1 MDLRIGVDMAN
12 RNVYMKKSLNTLVFH
27 VSIGLFGLLMIYPLL
42 WLVASSFK
50 PASEIWTRVNSLI
63 PNAPT
68 FVNYLNGWKG
78 FGGFSFDI
86 FYINS
91 FIYSGFG
98 TLFAI
103 LSSAIVSYGFARIN
117 FPGKKFWF
125 ACMISTLMLPAQIQ
139 VIPQYIMFSRIGWVN
154 TFLPLLVPRLFGQ
167 AFFIF
172 MLMQF
177 IRGIPQ
183 DLDEAAEIDG
193 CGRFY
198 IFFRILLPLLKPA
211 MFTASIFS
219 FYWTWNDF
227 LAPLIYLNN
236 PRLYTLSLALR
247 SFADPGG
254 MTDWGAIFAMS
265 FLSLVPVIVLFVSFQ
280 KYLTQG
286 IATTGLK
293 G

>member
-1 MDLRIGVDMAN
+1 MRKMHGNKFLGNALFHLIIGV
-12 RNVYMKKSLNTLVFH
+12 LGLV
-27 VSIGLFGLLMIYPLL
+27 MIYPLL
-42 WLVASSFK
+42 WLAASSFK

-63 PNAPT
+63 PAAPT
-68 FVNYLNGWKG
+68 LANYVNGWKG
-78 FGGFSFDI
+78 FGGVGFDV
-86 FYINS
+86 FYKNS
-91 FIYSGFG
+91 FIYSGVG

-103 LSSAIVSYGFARIN
+103 LSSAVVGYGFARID
-117 FPGKKFWF
+117 FPGKNFWF

-139 VIPQYIMFSRIGWVN
+139 IIPQYIMFSRLGWIN

-177 IRGIPQ
+177 IRGIPR

-198 IFFRILLPLLKPA
+198 IFSHILLPLLKPA

-219 FYWTWNDF
+219 FYWTWGDF

-236 PRLYTLSLALR
+236 PKLYTLSLALR
-247 SFADPGG
+247 SFADPAGL
-254 MTDWGAIFAMS
+254 TDWGAIFAMS
-265 FLSLVPVIVLFVSFQ
+265 FLSLVPVFVLFVAFQ

-286 IATTGLK
+286 VATTGLK

>member
-1 MDLRIGVDMAN
+1 MAK
-12 RNVYMKKSLNTLVFH
+12 RNVYMKKSLKTLAFH

-50 PASEIWTRVNSLI
+50 PASEIWTRVHSLI

-78 FGGFSFDI
+78 FGGFGFDI

-98 TLFAI
+98 TVFAI
-103 LSSAIVSYGFARIN
+103 LSSALVSYGFARIN
-117 FPGKKFWF
+117 FPGKKLWF

-154 TFLPLLVPRLFGQ
+154 NFLPLLVPRLFGQ